1 MIRTVVEPMRW
12 DNYARQHNL
21 VIYIS
26 YQLRHQHLSTRS
38 RFVNHQSSFRTEA
51 SRTSK
56 PSPCI
61 DTKGACA
68 SHHRSLV
75 CSRRTHAPPHKYKVR
90 YQTQQI
96 AHVHQAVAAAG
107 WASGVCV
114 CGFSDVTPSS
124 ANLKPSLEA
133 TLPCSKLRMPSRSQ
147 RLIMALSS
155 SHGEP
160 DQIESNFF
168 SSSS

>member
-61 DTKGACA
+61 DTKGTCA
-68 SHHRSLV
+68 SHHRSLL
-75 CSRRTHAPPHKYKVR
+75 CYRRTHAPPHKYKVR
-90 YQTQQI
+90 YPNAADRTCTSGRRRGGLGFWRLRLRLFRCDAIFRQPETLLGGNAALFKASHAFEAPA
-96 AHVHQAVAAAG
+96 AH
-107 WASGVCV
+107 
-114 CGFSDVTPSS
+114 
-124 ANLKPSLEA
+124 
-133 TLPCSKLRMPSRSQ
+133 
-147 RLIMALSS
+147 
-155 SHGEP
+155 HGLVLVP
-160 DQIESNFF
+160 RRT
-168 SSSS
+168 